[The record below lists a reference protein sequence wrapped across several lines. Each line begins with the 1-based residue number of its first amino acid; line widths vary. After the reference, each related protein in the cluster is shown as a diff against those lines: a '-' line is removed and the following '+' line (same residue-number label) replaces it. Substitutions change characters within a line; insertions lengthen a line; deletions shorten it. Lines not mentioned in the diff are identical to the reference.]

1 MFDLS
6 SIETQYSHTFLPEKR
21 RVRSCLTKEQVIEF
35 GSEPIRWNI
44 DNLCHKYIDIW

>member
-6 SIETQYSHTFLPEKR
+6 SIETQYSQTFSQKKGGFDGFK
-21 RVRSCLTKEQVIEF
+21 SCLTKEQVIEF

-44 DNLCHKYIDIW
+44 DNLCR